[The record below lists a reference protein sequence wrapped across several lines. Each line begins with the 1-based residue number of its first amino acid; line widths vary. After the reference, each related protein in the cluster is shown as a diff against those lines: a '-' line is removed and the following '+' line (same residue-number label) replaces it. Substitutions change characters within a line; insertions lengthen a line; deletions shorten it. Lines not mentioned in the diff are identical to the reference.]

1 MALSSNAL
9 CAKAK
14 AMYGNRLKEES
25 YSELCRKQTLG
36 DMVTYLKTQT
46 NYSDALKN
54 INVRNVHRHQLEA
67 ALNEEYFSRCT
78 RLMKYAPRKNLDF
91 YRQEIIAIEIG
102 LIVDK
107 VISIKEKDTA
117 SFSLEIPD
125 YLASKLSFNVYG
137 LVNVD
142 SYKGLITYLKNT
154 RYYRILANFD
164 FRDPID
170 INGLERKLKS
180 LYYHVYV
187 ELINKYFSGS
197 ERKDLLDLIFVT
209 IELANITK
217 IYRYKKY
224 FNESNE
230 VIKNSLFLEFS
241 RIPIRMYDKLIE
253 AADADELMK
262 LLANSRFKVYLGD
275 HDYPYIEYYVEE
287 VKYNVAK
294 RNMRFSSSGPLV
306 YLTYSILQRIEI
318 DNLKHIIEGIR
329 YGRDASSIEDT
340 LIYA

>member
-209 IELANITK
+209 IETGYGCVMIFACDLCLGIITSVSV
-217 IYRYKKY
+217 RYA
-224 FNESNE
+224 
-230 VIKNSLFLEFS
+230 L
-241 RIPIRMYDKLIE
+241 IRKPRR
-253 AADADELMK
+253 A
-262 LLANSRFKVYLGD
+262 
-275 HDYPYIEYYVEE
+275 
-287 VKYNVAK
+287 
-294 RNMRFSSSGPLV
+294 
-306 YLTYSILQRIEI
+306 
-318 DNLKHIIEGIR
+318 
-329 YGRDASSIEDT
+329 
-340 LIYA
+340 

>member
-1 MALSSNAL
+1 M
-9 CAKAK
+9 
-14 AMYGNRLKEES
+14 
-25 YSELCRKQTLG
+25 
-36 DMVTYLKTQT
+36 
-46 NYSDALKN
+46 KN
-54 INVRNVHRHQLEA
+54 I
-67 ALNEEYFSRCT
+67 F
-78 RLMKYAPRKNLDF
+78 LDF

>member
-1 MALSSNAL
+1 M
-9 CAKAK
+9 
-14 AMYGNRLKEES
+14 
-25 YSELCRKQTLG
+25 
-36 DMVTYLKTQT
+36 
-46 NYSDALKN
+46 
-54 INVRNVHRHQLEA
+54 
-67 ALNEEYFSRCT
+67 
-78 RLMKYAPRKNLDF
+78 
-91 YRQEIIAIEIG
+91 
-102 LIVDK
+102 
-107 VISIKEKDTA
+107 
-117 SFSLEIPD
+117 
-125 YLASKLSFNVYG
+125 
-137 LVNVD
+137 
-142 SYKGLITYLKNT
+142 
-154 RYYRILANFD
+154 
-164 FRDPID
+164 
-170 INGLERKLKS
+170 
-180 LYYHVYV
+180 
-187 ELINKYFSGS
+187 
-197 ERKDLLDLIFVT
+197 LDLIFVT